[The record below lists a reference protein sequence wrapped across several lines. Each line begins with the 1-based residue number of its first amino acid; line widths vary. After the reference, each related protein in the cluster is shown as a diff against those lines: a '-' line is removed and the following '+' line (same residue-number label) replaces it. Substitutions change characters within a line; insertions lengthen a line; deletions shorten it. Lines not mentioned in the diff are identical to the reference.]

1 MTDQQTD
8 FGTFERAGLSEQI
21 AERILQMIKER
32 QLKPG
37 DRLPSEREL
46 AVAMSVGRPA
56 LREALRAL
64 AMMNVIEIRQGAGA
78 YITNL
83 DTAHLI
89 QHLNFVFSLDDST
102 ILELFDAR
110 KIVEVGI
117 IELAAQRITDEDVS
131 ELEANLQKSIAAM
144 HDPEQFLFADIELH
158 TLIARIAR
166 NPILLRFIESIHQLG
181 LASRRRTGRL
191 SGVTEQ
197 SIADHQRIVEALIAR
212 DPQAARD
219 AMLSHLANV
228 EKKLKQLANQSED
241 GENTIIRAT
250 DG

>member
-1 MTDQQTD
+1 MTDRQTD
-8 FGTFERAGLSEQI
+8 FGTFERAALSEQI
-21 AERILQMIKER
+21 AQRILQMITER

-46 AVAMSVGRPA
+46 SVAMNVGRPA

-78 YITNL
+78 YVTNL

-89 QHLNFVFSLDDST
+89 QHLDFVFSLDDST

-110 KIVEVGI
+110 KIIEVGI
-117 IELAAQRITDEDVS
+117 IELAAQRVTDEDIV
-131 ELEANLQKSIAAM
+131 ELEANLQKSLATM

-166 NPILLRFIESIHQLG
+166 NPILVRFMESIHQLG

-191 SGVTEQ
+191 DGVPQQ
-197 SIADHQRIVEALIAR
+197 SVADHERIIESLKAR
-212 DPQAARD
+212 DQEAARD

-228 EKKLKQLANQSED
+228 EDKLKQIVDQSAD
-241 GENTIIRAT
+241 RG
-250 DG
+250 